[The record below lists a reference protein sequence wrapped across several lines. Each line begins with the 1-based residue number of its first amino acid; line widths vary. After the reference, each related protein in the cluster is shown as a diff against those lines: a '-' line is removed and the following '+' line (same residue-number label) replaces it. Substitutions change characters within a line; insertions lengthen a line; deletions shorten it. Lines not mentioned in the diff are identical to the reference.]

1 MASLAPGILLK
12 LLQCMNSGTRATGD
26 HRSATLQVTGIVPAL
41 AGSDLWPNQGF
52 YVQISDSLNSTYVS
66 LSERDTDLILT
77 NRLQLGQFIYLD
89 RLEFSTPVPRAAGIR
104 PVAGRHAFVGTPE
117 PLIARVSPGSKR
129 DFVIQPV
136 SESEYS
142 LDPIAVYL
150 NNNRFDNDDG
160 DVDVVTVVQ
169 KPSGRQA
176 LAPVNQNEENRNQRP
191 KQTPQRFS
199 SPASS
204 KQRSISSGKK
214 SNTNG
219 AVAVERDPSPAI
231 SGKGRRSASPVPSKC
246 VVPSLAAAREDN
258 RKVAREPAIVVPSR
272 YRQPSP
278 NGRKV
283 NPSPNGRRM
292 SISPGRRLSSGLKMS
307 PMIGDSSGKK
317 KMAAIAAGISKV
329 SEALVGSSAK
339 YGNRKNWDEQVASDG
354 NAQTEQKEKGCVK
367 IKPDHQAILR
377 TQAAMSRRLSDAN
390 RRKSDSSGCEEKA
403 KSCSSE
409 GSLVEEVSALDGLGI
424 TYHDRKWT
432 DGSVPL
438 DNISE
443 ELAKLVKEA
452 MQRRNFAAKAA
463 ARALEEAN
471 ANECIIRCL
480 SKFSELSSASKVEN
494 PLRIINQFL
503 TIYEHVMNYNQ
514 MANSTASENSL
525 CSSSDQQNPISL
537 WVEAALATNLDVVSL
552 VKGRNNN
559 ESPLSVKK
567 SMPTHLSPRPS
578 TKTDNIVGMWTDIDG
593 LKETAKFAVN
603 LQSEMQTWFI
613 GFVDESLDNKNAAAR
628 PLDGSSIAAVLS
640 QLKQVNEWLDRVVS
654 SQQDR
659 ENQIA
664 TMDKIERLKRKIYG
678 FVIHHVGSTYDKSAS
693 SS

>member
-12 LLQCMNSGTRATGD
+12 LLQCMNSGTRPTGD

-89 RLEFSTPVPRAAGIR
+89 RLEFASPVPRAAGIR

-150 NNNRFDNDDG
+150 NNKRFDNDGGD
-160 DVDVVTVVQ
+160 DVDAAVVR
-169 KPSGRQA
+169 RQA
-176 LAPVNQNEENRNQRP
+176 LAPVNQNEENRNLKP

-204 KQRSISSGKK
+204 KQRSISSGKRM
-214 SNTNG
+214 
-219 AVAVERDPSPAI
+219 AVVERDPSPMI
-231 SGKGRRSASPVPSKC
+231 STKGRRSASPVPSKC
-246 VVPSLAAAREDN
+246 VVPSLAVAREEN

-292 SISPGRRLSSGLKMS
+292 SISPGRRLSSGLKMT
-307 PMIGDSSGKK
+307 PMAADCSSKK
-317 KMAAIAAGISKV
+317 KMAVIAAGISKV
-329 SEALVGSSAK
+329 SEALVGSSGK
-339 YGNRKNWDEQVASDG
+339 NGNRKNWDEGDVQI
-354 NAQTEQKEKGCVK
+354 EQKDKGSVK
-367 IKPDHQAILR
+367 IKPEHQAILR

-390 RRKSDSSGCEEKA
+390 RRKSDSSEKA

-409 GSLVEEVSALDGLGI
+409 SSLVEEVSAFEGLGI

-438 DNISE
+438 DNISD
-443 ELAKLVKEA
+443 ELAKHVKEA

-480 SKFSELSSASKVEN
+480 SKFSELSSESKVGN
-494 PLRIINQFL
+494 PLRVINQFL
-503 TIYEHVMNYNQ
+503 TIYEDVMNYNK
-514 MANSTASENSL
+514 MASSVASENGL

-552 VKGRNNN
+552 VKSQNNN

-567 SMPTHLSPRPS
+567 SMPTRLSPRPS
-578 TKTDNIVGMWTDIDG
+578 TKTDDIVGMWRDVDG
-593 LKETAKFAVN
+593 LKETAKFAAN
-603 LQSEMQTWFI
+603 LQSEMQMWFI
-613 GFVDESLDNKNAAAR
+613 GFVEESLDNKNAAAR

-640 QLKQVNEWLDRVVS
+640 QLKQVNEWLDRVIS
-654 SQQDR
+654 SGQDR
-659 ENQIA
+659 GNQIT

-678 FVIHHVGSTYDKSAS
+678 FVIHHVGSTYDNSAS

>member
-12 LLQCMNSGTRATGD
+12 LLQCMNSGTRPTGD

-77 NRLQLGQFIYLD
+77 NRLQLGQFIYLE
-89 RLEFSTPVPRAAGIR
+89 RLEFATPVPRAAGIR

-136 SESEYS
+136 SDSEYS

-150 NNNRFDNDDG
+150 NNRRFNDDEN
-160 DVDVVTVVQ
+160 DDTTVVP
-169 KPSGRQA
+169 KPNGRQP
-176 LAPVNQNEENRNQRP
+176 LAPVNQNEENRSQNRNQKP

-204 KQRSISSGKK
+204 KQRSVSSGKK
-214 SNTNG
+214 SISG
-219 AVAVERDPSPAI
+219 AGERDPSPAV

-246 VVPSLAAAREDN
+246 VVPSLAAAREEN
-258 RKVAREPAIVVPSR
+258 RKVAKEPAIVVPSR

-283 NPSPNGRRM
+283 NPSPSGRRM

-307 PMIGDSSGKK
+307 PMVGDSSGKK

-339 YGNRKNWDEQVASDG
+339 NCNRKNWDEQANTDG
-354 NAQTEQKEKGCVK
+354 NAQTDLKEKVIFKNKHDLQG
-367 IKPDHQAILR
+367 ILR

-390 RRKSDSSGCEEKA
+390 RRKSDSSSVCEEKA
-403 KSCSSE
+403 SSE
-409 GSLVEEVSALDGLGI
+409 SSLVEEVSGFEGLGI
-424 TYHDRKWT
+424 TYHERKWT

-471 ANECIIRCL
+471 ANECIVRCL
-480 SKFSELSSASKVEN
+480 SKFSELSSFSKVGN

-503 TIYEHVMNYNQ
+503 TIYEDVIKYSHI
-514 MANSTASENSL
+514 ANSIASDNSFS
-525 CSSSDQQNPISL
+525 SSSDQQDSISL

-552 VKGRNNN
+552 VKSQ
-559 ESPLSVKK
+559 ESPSSSAKK
-567 SMPTHLSPRPS
+567 SMPTRLS
-578 TKTDNIVGMWTDIDG
+578 TKTDNIVGMWTDVGG
-593 LKETAKFAVN
+593 LKETAKFAVK

-613 GFVDESLDNKNAAAR
+613 GFVEESLENKNAAAVR

-654 SQQDR
+654 EQD
-659 ENQIA
+659 NQI
-664 TMDKIERLKRKIYG
+664 TDKIERLKRKIYG
-678 FVIHHVGSTYDKSAS
+678 FVIHHVGSTYDKTS
-693 SS
+693 SSS

>member
-1 MASLAPGILLK
+1 MASLTPGILLK

-26 HRSATLQVTGIVPAL
+26 HRSAILQVTGIVPAL

-89 RLEFSTPVPRAAGIR
+89 RLEFASPVPRAAGIR
-104 PVAGRHAFVGTPE
+104 SVAGRHAFVGTPE

-150 NNNRFDNDDG
+150 NNRRYNDEDEEDS
-160 DVDVVTVVQ
+160 DVDVAVAPV
-169 KPSGRQA
+169 KSRQA
-176 LAPVNQNEENRNQRP
+176 LAPMNQNEPNRNRNQRP
-191 KQTPQRFS
+191 KQQTPQRFS

-204 KQRSISSGKK
+204 KRSVSSGKK
-214 SNTNG
+214 NSTAG
-219 AVAVERDPSPAI
+219 GSTTAERDPSPAV
-231 SGKGRRSASPVPSKC
+231 SSKGRRSASPVPSKC

-258 RKVAREPAIVVPSR
+258 NRKVAREPAIVVPSR

-278 NGRKV
+278 NGRKM
-283 NPSPNGRRM
+283 NPSPSGRRM
-292 SISPGRRLSSGLKMS
+292 SISPGRRLSSGLKMT
-307 PMIGDSSGKK
+307 PMAGDSSGKK

-329 SEALVGSSAK
+329 SEALVGSSSVK
-339 YGNRKNWDEQVASDG
+339 NVNRRNRDEPVVDS
-354 NAQTEQKEKGCVK
+354 EQKEKSNVK
-367 IKPDHQAILR
+367 NKPDLQAIMR

-390 RRKSDSSGCEEKA
+390 RRKSDSSTREEKP
-403 KSCSSE
+403 KPCSSE
-409 GSLVEEVSALDGLGI
+409 SSLLGEEEVSAFVGLGI
-424 TYHDRKWT
+424 TYHEKKWT

-443 ELAKLVKEA
+443 ELAKLGKEA
-452 MQRRNFAAKAA
+452 MRRRNFAAKAA

-503 TIYEHVMNYNQ
+503 TIYEDVTKYRELV
-514 MANSTASENSL
+514 SENSFG
-525 CSSSDQQNPISL
+525 SSSDQQNPISL

-552 VKGRNNN
+552 VKPQNSL
-559 ESPLSVKK
+559 ESTSSIKK
-567 SMPTHLSPRPS
+567 STSTRLSPEPS
-578 TKTDNIVGMWTDIDG
+578 TKKTDNIVGMWTESDG
-593 LKETAKFAVN
+593 LKETARFAINV
-603 LQSEMQTWFI
+603 QSEMQKWFI
-613 GFVDESLDNKNAAAR
+613 AYVEESLDNKNAAVVK

-640 QLKQVNEWLDRVVS
+640 QLKQVNEWLDKVVS
-654 SQQDR
+654 DQ
-659 ENQIA
+659 ENQTA
-664 TMDKIERLKRKIYG
+664 VMSLTEKIERLKRKIYG
-678 FVIHHVGSTYDKSAS
+678 FVIHHVGSTYDNS
-693 SS
+693 S

>member
-66 LSERDTDLILT
+66 LSERDTDLILS
-77 NRLQLGQFIYLD
+77 NRLQLGQFIYLE
-89 RLEFSTPVPRAAGIR
+89 RLEFATPVPRAAGIR
-104 PVAGRHAFVGTPE
+104 PVAGRHAFVGAPE
-117 PLIARVSPGSKR
+117 PLIARVCNGSKR

-136 SESEYS
+136 SDSEYS

-150 NNNRFDNDDG
+150 NNKRIDDDG
-160 DVDVVTVVQ
+160 DDVVL
-169 KPSGRQA
+169 KPNVRQA
-176 LAPVNQNEENRNQRP
+176 LAPVNQNEENHNQIRNQKP

-204 KQRSISSGKK
+204 KRSVSTGKK
-214 SNTNG
+214 NG
-219 AVAVERDPSPAI
+219 SGVTVTVERDPSPVV

-246 VVPSLAAAREDN
+246 IVPSLAAAREEN

-307 PMIGDSSGKK
+307 PMVGDSSGKK
-317 KMAAIAAGISKV
+317 KMATIAAGISKC
-329 SEALVGSSAK
+329 SEALVGSSVK
-339 YGNRKNWDEQVASDG
+339 NGNRKNWDEPVAEG
-354 NAQTEQKEKGCVK
+354 NVQMEQKEKSSVK
-367 IKPDHQAILR
+367 NKPDHKAILR

-390 RRKSDSSGCEEKA
+390 RRKSDSSSTCEGKA

-409 GSLVEEVSALDGLGI
+409 SSLLEEVSAFEGLGI
-424 TYHDRKWT
+424 TYHEKKWT

-438 DNISE
+438 DSISE
-443 ELAKLVKEA
+443 DLTKLVKEA
-452 MQRRNFAAKAA
+452 MQRRDFAAKAA

-480 SKFSELSSASKVEN
+480 SKFSELSSASKVGN
-494 PLRIINQFL
+494 PLRIINEFL
-503 TIYEHVMNYNQ
+503 KIYEDVMKYSQ
-514 MANSTASENSL
+514 ITNSIASG
-525 CSSSDQQNPISL
+525 SSTDQQNPISL
-537 WVEAALATNLDVVSL
+537 WVDAALATNLDVVSL
-552 VKGRNNN
+552 VKSH
-559 ESPLSVKK
+559 ESPSSLKT
-567 SMPTHLSPRPS
+567 SMPTRLSPRSS

-593 LKETAKFAVN
+593 LKETAKFAVKV
-603 LQSEMQTWFI
+603 QSEMQMWFI
-613 GFVDESLDNKNAAAR
+613 GFVEESLDNKNAAKR

-654 SQQDR
+654 NQV
-659 ENQIA
+659 NQIT

-678 FVIHHVGSTYDKSAS
+678 FVIHHVGSTYDNSAS